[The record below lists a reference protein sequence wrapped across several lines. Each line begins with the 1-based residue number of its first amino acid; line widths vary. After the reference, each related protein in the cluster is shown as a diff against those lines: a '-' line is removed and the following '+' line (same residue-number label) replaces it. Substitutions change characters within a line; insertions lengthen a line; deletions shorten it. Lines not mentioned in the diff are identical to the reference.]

1 MTLSCHRTLEKAR
14 ADTDMVFAL
23 AGNPNVGK
31 SSVFNHLTG
40 LGVITANYP
49 GKTVEISVGTTSL
62 NGQRIA
68 IVDLP
73 GTYALGGVSEDQW
86 VARQTVLEGKPNAI
100 IMVVD
105 ATNLAR
111 NLYMVLQFLDLG
123 FPLVLALNIVDEA
136 EREGIHTDADAL
148 ASLLG
153 VPVVPTVAV
162 SGRGLDEV
170 IRKAIDITHSKTP
183 HQPWPRYGRDVAE
196 AVESLAESIAST
208 GEPLPYGLPPR
219 AVAVLLLEGDQE
231 FVERVG
237 SMSSGPKILEWA
249 QGAAVA
255 IEGGHDEPA
264 PLRIAR
270 ERHGLAGSLASQVQ
284 TMEKRPTTLTE
295 RLWHYTT
302 SPVTGMIIL
311 LAVLGIVFATL
322 FYVGEALSRLVNGFW
337 SIVVAPPVHALVE
350 GTLGDGILGKTVL
363 WGADAG
369 VQAALSVG
377 IPYIL
382 TFYLI
387 LALLED
393 SGYLNSA
400 AFLTDRVMHRIGLHS
415 RAVIPLIAGAG
426 CSVPAVIGTRVLTS
440 VRERVI
446 ASTLIVL
453 IPCSA
458 RTAVILGA
466 VALYVGWQS
475 ALAVYLIVFGVV
487 ALAGMGLNRIM
498 PGQSEGL
505 VMELFPFRV
514 PSPTSVV
521 KKTWN
526 RFQEFLF
533 VATPIML
540 VGSMALGALYESGY
554 VWYLTGPLAP
564 VVEGWLGLPSVAG
577 LALIFAILRKELA
590 LQLLV
595 ALAVVQFGRGADNLL
610 QFMSGSQIV
619 TYAVVNTLYI
629 PCIATFAVLGH
640 ELGWRR
646 TALIAAFTIVLATIL
661 GGLVHRGLWLL
672 GWGW

>member
-1 MTLSCHRTLEKAR
+1 MALSCDRTLENAKSS
-14 ADTDMVFAL
+14 ADLVFAL

-40 LGVITANYP
+40 LGVTTANYP
-49 GKTVEISVGTTSL
+49 GKTVGINVGITSFD
-62 NGQRIA
+62 GQRIG

-86 VARQTVLEGKPNAI
+86 VARQTVLQGKPDAV

-111 NLYMVLQFLDLG
+111 NLYMVLQYLDLG
-123 FPLVLALNIVDEA
+123 LPLVLALNVVDEA
-136 EREGIHTDADAL
+136 EREGIHTDANAL
-148 ASLLG
+148 ERLLG
-153 VPVVPTVAV
+153 IPVVPTVAV
-162 SGRGLDEV
+162 SGLGLDEV
-170 IRKAIDITHSKTP
+170 IRKAIHIARGKTT
-183 HQPWPRYGRDVAE
+183 HQPWPRYGRDVAG
-196 AVESLAESIAST
+196 AVEKLAELIAST
-208 GEPLPYGLPPR
+208 GETLPHGLPPH
-219 AVAVLLLEGDQE
+219 AVAMLLLEGDQE
-231 FVERVG
+231 FLDKVG
-237 SMSSGPKILEWA
+237 SLPSGAQILKWA
-249 QGAAVA
+249 QSAALD
-255 IEGGHDEPA
+255 IEGEHGEPSA
-264 PLRIAR
+264 LRIAR
-270 ERHGLAGSLASQVQ
+270 ERHGLAGALASQVQ
-284 TMEKRPTTLTE
+284 TVEKRSPALSE
-295 RLWHYTT
+295 RLWRYTT
-302 SPVTGMIIL
+302 GPTSGMLIL
-311 LAVLGIVFATL
+311 LAVLGTVFITL
-322 FYVGEALSRLVNGFW
+322 FYVGEVLSRLVSGFW

-350 GTLGDGILGKTVL
+350 GVLGDGLLGKTVL

-369 VQAALSVG
+369 IQAALSVG

-400 AFLTDRVMHRIGLHS
+400 AFLTDRVMHRLGLHS

-440 VRERVI
+440 MRERLI

-475 ALAVYLIVFGVV
+475 ALIVYLIVFAII
-487 ALAGMGLNRIM
+487 ALAGMGLNRLM

-505 VMELFPFRV
+505 VVELFPFRL
-514 PSPTSVV
+514 PSPTSVL

-554 VWYLTGPLAP
+554 VWHLTGPLAP

-610 QFMSGSQIV
+610 HFMSGSQIV

-629 PCIATFAVLGH
+629 PCVATFSVLGH

-646 TALIAAFTIVLATIL
+646 TALIAAFTILLAVIV